1 MPPAEPTVTVAAP
14 KESDIRLRAH
24 VRPPGWRP
32 PAPAGRYDLVV
43 LGGGTAGL
51 VAAVGAAG
59 LGARTALV
67 ERHLLGGDCLNVGC
81 VPSKALI
88 RAARAA
94 GELRRAVP
102 LGVAARGV
110 DVDFAAVMQR
120 VRERRAAIAPND
132 AAARIAR
139 AGVDVFFG
147 EASFAAEDV
156 VAVDGVRLRFRRAV
170 IATGARPS
178 LPPVPGLQGT
188 PFLTNETIF
197 TLTERPARLIVL
209 GAGPIGCELAQAFAR
224 LGSQVTIFDQA
235 PRVLPREGEAASA
248 LVAAALEADGVR
260 LALGGKLRRIDHD
273 GARFTVHG
281 EGGSDGDGEA
291 EALLVAAGRL
301 PNVEGL
307 GLERAGIATRDGGI
321 VADDFLRTSNRRVF
335 ASGDV
340 VSAFRFTHAAD
351 AMSRLILQNAL
362 FFGRRRVSRLVI
374 PWVTYTDP
382 EVAHVGAGEADV
394 RASSGRLATI
404 TVPLSEID
412 RAVIDG
418 REDGRLEVHHER
430 GRVRG
435 CTLVAPHAGETIA
448 QVAALIARGG
458 SMKELSATIHPYPT
472 YAEALRKAGDAYR
485 RASLTPAVRTWLE
498 RYFRWTR

>member
-1 MPPAEPTVTVAAP
+1 MTVDASE
-14 KESDIRLRAH
+14 ESDVRLRAH
-24 VRPPGWRP
+24 VRPAGWRP

-94 GELRRAVP
+94 GELRRAAP
-102 LGVAARGV
+102 LGVLAHRV
-110 DVDFAAVMQR
+110 EIDFAAVMRR
-120 VRERRAAIAPND
+120 VRDRRAALAPHD
-132 AAARIAR
+132 SAARLQR
-139 AGVDVFFG
+139 AGVHVFFG
-147 EASFAAEDV
+147 DGAFTAADE
-156 VAVDGVRLRFRRAV
+156 VAVDGIRLRFRRAV
-170 IATGARPS
+170 IATGGRPAI
-178 LPPVPGLQGT
+178 PPIPGLAAT

-197 TLTERPARLIVL
+197 DLTARPARLIVL

-224 LGSQVTIFDQA
+224 LGAQVTLVDQA
-235 PRVLPREGEAASA
+235 PRVLPRESEAASA
-248 LVAAALEADGVR
+248 LVAAALAADGVR
-260 LALGGKLRRIDHD
+260 LALGSRIGRIDHD
-273 GARFTVHG
+273 GARFTVRTDSG
-281 EGGSDGDGEA
+281 PAGAGEA
-291 EALLVAAGRL
+291 ETLLVAAGRR

-307 GLERAGIATRDGGI
+307 GLERAGIAIRDGGI
-321 VADDFLRTSNRRVF
+321 VADDFLRTTNRRVF

-340 VSAFRFTHAAD
+340 ISAFRFTHAAD

-382 EVAHVGAGEADV
+382 EVAHVGAGEEDV
-394 RASSGRLATI
+394 RASNGRLATVA
-404 TVPLSEID
+404 VPLSAID
-412 RAVIDG
+412 RAVVDG

-448 QVAALIARGG
+448 HVASVIARGG
-458 SMKELSATIHPYPT
+458 RMPELSATVHPYPT
-472 YAEALRKAGDAYR
+472 YAEALRKAGDTYR
-485 RASLTPAVRTWLE
+485 RGSLTPAVRTWLE